1 MKDARI
7 IDLSLVL
14 GVAEYRDKK
23 TGLRSGELLYEDA
36 DADAMAKAL
45 KFLRK
50 HQLDKCK
57 KLIETSLLD
66 VKKCK
71 LNKKRV
77 KKDFT
82 VVKDSLRISD
92 SFVSG
97 PARVIYKIDKT

>member
-1 MKDARI
+1 MGDVRI

-23 TGLRSGELLYEDA
+23 TGLREGEFLYE

-57 KLIETSLLD
+57 KLIETSLLA